1 MVVRSM
7 VSQSQWKLFGYHQ
20 SNSDHTLFIRK
31 HYGKITMLLV
41 YADDRVVTNNEPAE
55 GKALQNHPF
64 REFEMKDLG
73 PPKYVLRI

>member
-1 MVVRSM
+1 M
-7 VSQSQWKLFGYHQ
+7 
-20 SNSDHTLFIRK
+20 FIRK